1 MADGKPTADGSPKD
15 WRGVSTSAAASVPE
29 YRWKSD
35 ARETVPLHTR
45 RANVK
50 RRLRLL
56 GLGALIAAISTAF
69 LVELLFSPP
78 RTPMIVIAPSEY
90 EWPFQP
96 LSWIQEDLEGFRNLD
111 RETLDVHAIDV
122 GWKTKDQGLR
132 QLDIKL
138 QNVVRQSH
146 RPHAIILYLR
156 MHSAVDGVGTACLV
170 PPGAS
175 PLNSDSWLPVK
186 DILERFKQ
194 QSVPDSIPKLVV
206 LDCQNVLVSWKQ
218 GIVFN
223 TFASRLPETVSNAA
237 IPNLTVLTAAGPA
250 QTAATSVELRHGV
263 FGHFLRLGLAGAA
276 DREAGNNDRLVSVR
290 ELHRYLSRHVNEWS
304 LRNRGSAQQP
314 QLIPFEP
321 VDFDVTTVFNARATK
336 RVDSASRLTSNTAP
350 IVSSSEL
357 NQLWKKLD
365 ESQSLDA
372 VRYQPVGWTELEDR
386 LCWLENAS
394 ESGASYARS
403 ARRLFHELQQK
414 LDATEPSNDDERSP
428 RAFPNR
434 WAKLTNEPILSAPPA
449 RMSSLAL
456 DDFFGATDPASAENY
471 RSIVAQFKKSP
482 SETTL
487 NMVVQSL
494 SGNLEYAQLEM
505 TCLLRLWQRYGVTR
519 LWPNSQFLST
529 AIELHEMSEAASVP
543 PDERALEWIRPFVDA
558 ADEHRRQI
566 DDRSFL
572 GGETPEFEITEAR
585 RLYHQASQ
593 IAIEVS
599 RAYST
604 RDRLDHSLP
613 FFAEY
618 LARPPL
624 DGHVSS
630 LPLMA
635 AKGLIFDLLHKLEL
649 LEDALSHP
657 VATAGADSVQ
667 LPFQQLLS
675 DVDAQLKQLTDHL
688 AAEYD
693 RLLQSN
699 ELQPEIWNAIDA
711 VLSVPLLPPR
721 NERLELTPFQQRSLL
736 REKRGALGRKLA
748 DRPQAPAP
756 SVTAGSGSS
765 SQAASQQSDSNGDA
779 NRSHESLRT
788 GEYLD
793 ELLVKVPESLALAV
807 VRREPTRV
815 ASDESPASS
824 EPEISRHDVETVAET
839 QGRQFRQFML
849 SVSEITQSDTERQM
863 TAMDQ
868 NVFQNSLGER
878 VIRASA
884 SVMPTRV
891 KVDPVSARRSED
903 LQRLLLWQSR
913 RVLDDF
919 WGSQSPEEPP
929 FFDVAANTLLRTA
942 GLTGKPTVRS
952 MSEMNDLDLRLKR
965 YRIAAA
971 SGLTTVSDNLFVADS
986 ADPIIAK
993 IAVYQKI
1000 RDDSLFPDGKGVVC
1014 VRNSVGEPIGQIHSI
1029 EIPWATS
1036 GSSNATATQFDIE
1049 LPGVDP
1055 HAKSIDLKAV
1065 TSFRGHDF
1073 VGDLSVN
1080 SISGGIVD
1088 YTPNAR
1094 HDARIAIRGLKLR
1107 KLSVV
1112 FVLDCSNSM
1121 GQELP
1126 LDTDRL
1132 RGSKLRIAKL
1142 ALESMLDKLS
1152 EDDRHR
1158 VGVICFGHRI
1168 GWDLTQV
1175 GQLQRQ
1181 AGYGVPIPDQVRPYD
1196 DVETILPLGR
1206 FNPSFAATVTD
1217 RLASVKPWG
1226 ESPFYLALIQALK
1239 LFENDDDDSDKCVV
1253 AITDGMNYQFNPPA
1267 GSRKSVFD
1275 VLSAWRDHRVP
1286 IYIVGLGIGADQAAT
1301 VQREFGELTRQTGG
1315 SYSSAQEARTLVESL
1330 AAFQRIS
1337 QFQVRGTTGT
1347 GSDNV
1352 ADVGQPITVHT
1363 DPQRL
1368 TDFEVTLGQA
1378 AEVVSLQGGES
1389 LELLPTRDG
1398 RRFEVP
1404 SYEIGQPRFEAL
1416 VKDDQ
1421 QNTVTHLVAGLH
1433 RPFRRGQQVTFEVS
1447 IQHNQRQF
1455 VRRPTEA
1462 WIEITPIVR
1471 SGMFSPSTYV
1481 FYDTN
1486 YLPNTSIPVLRWTV
1500 NDWPVEASQAKIRVW
1515 FQFEESKPLSTIA
1528 LRDVLDSARNPDLPL
1543 EGVAGVNTRVRI
1555 RRNGVLQ
1562 VSIVERHSKDSA
1574 GVGSLKVGLNSSV
1587 IPSRIRHRFDA
1598 VNRIATHLFE
1608 FPQQEESVLA
1618 DGTVVFTTRN
1628 SAQAGAIRI
1637 NDAVVIDVTESKDV
1651 HD

>member
-1 MADGKPTADGSPKD
+1 MADGKPTAEGSPKD
-15 WRGVSTSAAASVPE
+15 WRGVSTSAAAPVPE

-56 GLGALIAAISTAF
+56 ALGSLIAAISTAF

-96 LSWIQEDLEGFRNLD
+96 LSWIQEDLEGFRSLD
-111 RETLDVHAIDV
+111 RETLDIHAIDV

-132 QLDIKL
+132 QLDLKL
-138 QNVVRQSH
+138 QNIVRQSH
-146 RPHAIILYLR
+146 RPHAIVLYLR

-175 PLNSDSWLPVK
+175 PFNSDSWLPVK

-194 QSVPDSIPKLVV
+194 QNVPDSIPKLVI

-223 TFASRLPETVSNAA
+223 TFAARLPETVSDAA
-237 IPNLTVLTAAGPA
+237 IPNLTVLSAAGPT

-263 FGHFLRLGLAGAA
+263 FAHFLRLGLAGAA
-276 DREAGNNDRLVSVR
+276 DAESGNGDRLVSVR
-290 ELHRYLSRHVNEWS
+290 ELHRYLARNVNEWS
-304 LRNRGSAQQP
+304 LRTRGSAQQP

-336 RVDSASRLTSNTAP
+336 RVDPTSRLASNTAS
-350 IVSSSEL
+350 IVSANEL

-365 ESQSLDA
+365 ESQSLDPI
-372 VRYQPVGWTELEDR
+372 RFHPIEYTELEDR
-386 LCWLENAS
+386 LCWLERAS
-394 ESGASYARS
+394 DSGAAYARS

-414 LDATEPSNDDERSP
+414 LEATEPSNADDRSP

-434 WAKLTNEPILSAPPA
+434 WAKLNHEPILSAPAA

-456 DDFFGATDPASAENY
+456 NDFFGATDPTSAENY
-471 RSIVAQFKKSP
+471 RSIIGEFKKSP
-482 SETTL
+482 SEATL
-487 NMVVQSL
+487 NMVVQSI
-494 SGNLEYAQLEM
+494 SGNIEYAQLEI
-505 TCLLRLWQRYGVTR
+505 TCLLRLWQRYGVAR
-519 LWPNSQFLST
+519 LWPNSPLLST
-529 AIELHEMSEAASVP
+529 AIELHELSESASVP
-543 PDERALEWIRPFVDA
+543 SDERALEWIRPFIDA
-558 ADEHRRQI
+558 ADGHRRRI

-572 GGETPEFEITEAR
+572 GGDPPEAEITEAR

-593 IAIEVS
+593 IAVEVS
-599 RAYST
+599 RAYAT

-630 LPLMA
+630 MPLAA
-635 AKGLIFDLLHKLEL
+635 AKSLLFDLLHKLEL
-649 LEDALSHP
+649 LEDALSNP
-657 VATAGADSVQ
+657 VATAGGDSVQ
-667 LPFQQLLS
+667 LPFQRLLS
-675 DVDAQLKQLTDHL
+675 DIDTQFKQLTDHL
-688 AAEYD
+688 AGEYD
-693 RLLQSN
+693 RLLQTN
-699 ELQPEIWNAIDA
+699 ELKPEIWNGIDGL
-711 VLSVPLLPPR
+711 LSMPLLPSR
-721 NERLELTPFQQRSLL
+721 NERLELAPAQQRGLL
-736 REKRGALGRKLA
+736 REKRAQLGRKLV
-748 DRPQAPAP
+748 DRPQEPGP
-756 SVTAGSGSS
+756 VTGGEARSKD
-765 SQAASQQSDSNGDA
+765 QAASQQGEPKRTA
-779 NRSHESLRT
+779 NHSHEFLRM

-793 ELLVKVPESLALAV
+793 ELLIKVPENLALAM
-807 VRREPTRV
+807 VRREKTRV
-815 ASDESPASS
+815 APVDSAANSDPA
-824 EPEISRHDVETVAET
+824 ISRHDVETIAET
-839 QGRQFRQFML
+839 QGRRFRQFML

-863 TAMDQ
+863 AAMDRS
-868 NVFQNSLGER
+868 VLQNSLGER
-878 VIRASA
+878 VLRASA

-891 KVDPVSARRSED
+891 KVDPISARRSED
-903 LQRLLLWQSR
+903 LRRLLLWQSR

-929 FFDVAANTLLRTA
+929 FFDVAASTLLRTA

-952 MSEMNDLDLRLKR
+952 LSEAKDLDIRLKR
-965 YRIAAA
+965 YRTAAA
-971 SGLTTVSDNLFVADS
+971 GGLTTVSDNLFIADG
-986 ADPIIAK
+986 ADPIVAK

-1000 RDDSLFPDGKGVVC
+1000 RDDLLFPEGKGAVC
-1014 VRNSVGEPIGQIHSI
+1014 VRNSAGEPLGLIHEL
-1029 EIPWATS
+1029 EIPWAIS
-1036 GSSNATATQFDIE
+1036 GSPNATATQFDIE

-1055 HAKSIDLKAV
+1055 HERSIDLKAV

-1073 VGDLSVN
+1073 SGDLSVN
-1080 SISGGIVD
+1080 SISGVIVD

-1094 HDARIAIRGLKLR
+1094 RESRIAIRGLKLR

-1126 LDTDRL
+1126 LETDRV
-1132 RGSKLRIAKL
+1132 RGSRLRIAKL
-1142 ALESMLDKLS
+1142 ALDSMLEKLA

-1168 GWDLTQV
+1168 GWDLTQA
-1175 GQLQRQ
+1175 GQLLRQ
-1181 AGYGVPIPDQVRPYD
+1181 TGYGVPIPDQVRPYD

-1206 FNPSFAATVTD
+1206 FNPSFASMVNE
-1217 RLASVKPWG
+1217 RLISVKPWG

-1239 LFENDDDDSDKCVV
+1239 LFENDDDDDSDKCVV

-1267 GSRKSVFD
+1267 GARKSVFD
-1275 VLSAWRDHRVP
+1275 VLAAWRDHRVP
-1286 IYIVGLGIGADQAAT
+1286 IHIVGLGIAADQAAT

-1315 SYSSAQEARTLVESL
+1315 SYSTAQEARTLVESL

-1337 QFQVRGTTGT
+1337 QFRVRGTLGP
-1347 GSDNV
+1347 DDV
-1352 ADVGQPITVHT
+1352 AEVGQPITVQT
-1363 DPQRL
+1363 DPQHL
-1368 TDFEVTLGQA
+1368 SDFEVTLGQA
-1378 AEVVSLQGGES
+1378 AEIVSLQGGES
-1389 LELLPTRDG
+1389 LELLPTRDS
-1398 RRFEVP
+1398 RRLEVP
-1404 SYEIGQPRFEAL
+1404 PYEIGQPQFEAL

-1421 QNTVTHLVAGLH
+1421 QNNATDLVTGFH
-1433 RPFRRGQQVTFEVS
+1433 RPFRRGQQVTFDIS
-1447 IQHNQRQF
+1447 IQHLQRHF

-1471 SGMFSPSTYV
+1471 SGQFSPPTYV
-1481 FYDTN
+1481 LYDTN
-1486 YLPNTSIPVLRWTV
+1486 YLPNTSVPVLRWTV
-1500 NDWPVEASQAKIRVW
+1500 NDWPAEASQAKLRVW
-1515 FQFEESKPLSTIA
+1515 FKFEESKPISTMTLGEA
-1528 LRDVLDSARNPDLPL
+1528 LDPVRNPDMPL
-1543 EGVAGVNTRVRI
+1543 DGVAGVNTRVRV
-1555 RRNGVLQ
+1555 RRNGPLQ
-1562 VSIVERHSKDSA
+1562 VSIVERHSKEST
-1574 GVGSLKVGLNSSV
+1574 GVGTLKIGLKSSA
-1587 IPSRIRHRFDA
+1587 IPDRVRHRFDA

-1608 FPQQEESVLA
+1608 FTQQDESVLA
-1618 DGTVVFTTRN
+1618 DGSVVFTKRS
-1628 SAQAGAIRI
+1628 SAQSGSLRT
-1637 NDAVVIDVTESKDV
+1637 NDAVIVDVTESKDV